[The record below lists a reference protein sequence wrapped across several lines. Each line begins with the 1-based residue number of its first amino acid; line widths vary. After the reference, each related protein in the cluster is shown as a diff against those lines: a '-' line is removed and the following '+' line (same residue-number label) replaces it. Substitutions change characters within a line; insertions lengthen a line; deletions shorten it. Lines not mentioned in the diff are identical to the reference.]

1 MSDSDAERLARLER
15 EVAILRAEFARLR
28 DHVGAPAAAP
38 RPEYKA
44 PPPPRASEPETA
56 WSAPSPDPLIPETPR
71 RSLEEVIGRYGTI
84 AVATLLALITVG
96 IFLNW
101 AIRSGL
107 LGPMARV
114 VVGYSAAAAL
124 ALGGMRLRMRGTREY
139 GNILMAIALGVV
151 HLVCWSAGP
160 LLHVVPSWTALGI
173 GLLASVMLAEFA
185 LRHDEEALCAIGFG
199 GAAIAPFVAGDSH
212 GSRIALA
219 LYGVIIVALGSAA
232 LGDRA
237 WKMARGVVMWSVIL
251 YAVATA
257 TGIASQSPPE
267 WISMRLGVITP
278 LLMLAAVV
286 PFTHAAHRRSLIRV
300 SAAALIL
307 GALLRADRYP
317 ADVWAMA
324 LTMLGT
330 IAIIAALDLSR
341 GGALEREHEIPT
353 FEQPLVDR
361 DSLIDAFVLPVGLFF
376 STIAAAPDVISRQ
389 SAAVALAFTALA
401 VWMTD
406 RTRGAPEAGRYAATA
421 SLIALWIVPAAFFD
435 RHLARVAGTAA
446 MGVVLVM
453 TARRM
458 NRLPFV
464 GGAFLA
470 FTLASFWGLLDAA
483 ALPRFTYVPFGTV
496 ETLAIAAAVIGWVL
510 GVRVMA
516 RPGFFPELDAKVR
529 GSIREAFI
537 TGAGATAFFWG
548 VTELQGAWSP
558 TAATA
563 LLIVYYAA
571 TGALMIH
578 IGRLRNVRHLRLIGL
593 AVALWAAWKALVEA
607 FGLPN
612 PGVKIAVFFAVSAFL
627 LAVGYWYRR
636 GAEAPTRGARTGP
649 GS

>member
-28 DHVGAPAAAP
+28 DHVGAPAASP
-38 RPEYKA
+38 RAEYKA
-44 PPPPRASEPETA
+44 PPSPPDSAPQAPRAASPAPPIFSEA
-56 WSAPSPDPLIPETPR
+56 PR
-71 RSLEEVIGRYGTI
+71 RSFEEIIGRYGTI
-84 AVATLLALITVG
+84 AVATLLALIMVG

-107 LGPMARV
+107 LGPMGRV
-114 VVGYSAAAAL
+114 VVGYAAAAAL
-124 ALGGMRLRMRGTREY
+124 AVGGMRLRARGTREY

-160 LLHVVPSWTALGI
+160 LLHVIPSWMALGI
-173 GLLASVMLAEFA
+173 GLLSSVMLAEFA

-219 LYGVIIVALGSAA
+219 IYGVIIVALGSAA
-232 LGDRA
+232 LGDRS
-237 WKMARGVVMWSVIL
+237 WKAARGVVIWSVII
-251 YAVATA
+251 YTIATA

-267 WISMRLGVITP
+267 WISRRLGVITP
-278 LLMLAAVV
+278 LLMLATVI

-300 SAAALIL
+300 SAAALAL

-324 LTMLGT
+324 LTMIGT
-330 IAIIAALDLSR
+330 VVVIAALDFTR
-341 GGALEREHEIPT
+341 GGIAEREPEIPT
-353 FEQPLVDR
+353 LEQPLVDR
-361 DSLIDAFVLPVGLFF
+361 DSLIDAFILPVALFLA
-376 STIAAAPDVISRQ
+376 TIAATPDVVSLQ
-389 SAAVALAFTALA
+389 SAAIALAFAGLA
-401 VWMTD
+401 VWMTH

-446 MGVVLVM
+446 MGVVMVV
-453 TARRM
+453 TALRM
-458 NRLPFV
+458 NRLPFI

-470 FTLASFWGLLDAA
+470 FTLASFWALLDSA
-483 ALPRFTYVPFGTV
+483 ALPRFAYVPFGTV
-496 ETLAIAAAVIGWVL
+496 ETLAVAASLTGWVL
-510 GVRVMA
+510 GARIMA
-516 RPGFFPELDAKVR
+516 GPGFFPELDVRVR
-529 GSIREAFI
+529 GSIREAFL

-548 VTELQGAWSP
+548 VMELQGAWSQ

-563 LLIVYYAA
+563 LLVVYYAA
-571 TGALMIH
+571 AGALMIH

-593 AVALWAAWKALVEA
+593 AVALWAAWKAIIEA
-607 FGLPN
+607 FGIPS

-636 GAEAPTRGARTGP
+636 GAEVQPKAATPGP
-649 GS
+649 AA